1 MANIK
6 VNMTVKDVF
15 NAKRASTPV
24 EAIVGKPIKVKGFAL
39 AETTDEN
46 GEVKEV
52 GYVVEKD
59 TNCVFGFVSEICRQG
74 IADLAL
80 LNDEDPSIM
89 DDLVITFKKSLS
101 KNDREFYYMH
111 IQ

>member
-24 EAIVGKPIKVKGFAL
+24 EAVIGTPIKVKGFAL
-39 AETTDEN
+39 ADTTDQN
-46 GEVKEV
+46 GEIKEV

-59 TNCVFGFVSEICRQG
+59 TNNVFGFVSDICRQG

-80 LNDEDPSIM
+80 LYDEDPSIM
-89 DDLVITFKKSLS
+89 DDLVVTFKSHFL
-101 KNDREFYYMH
+101 RAAEFYYMH